1 VVGGGEGGTAKSMK
15 NIGKTGFTCFT
26 PFGRHCMKSGGGL
39 FWRDQ
44 IFATGTIREKPPI
57 RRLRAFQFL
66 STT

>member
-1 VVGGGEGGTAKSMK
+1 MK